1 MEDRLIYTTW
11 LLKHYGWTVINYDL
25 IVDLEPTMKFD
36 NDLMATIPK
45 LEWEAA
51 RVILINLRRLNDLP
65 DSDGDLKI

>member
-11 LLKHYGWTVINYDL
+11 LLKHYEWNVINYDL
-25 IVDLEPTMKFD
+25 IVNLEPKIKFD
-36 NDLMATIPK
+36 DDLMATIPK

>member
-65 DSDGDLKI
+65 DSDGDLNI

>member
-11 LLKHYGWTVINYDL
+11 LLKHYGWNVINYDL